1 MTLKVYGNEDN
12 QILRLKYVG
21 CQTLN
26 YTEMKLVTMVKEK
39 FDLYQILS
47 VFYYFLTVL
56 LEQADQKQ
64 LMKVENA
71 LSILA
76 IAATAFVSTIQY

>member
-1 MTLKVYGNEDN
+1 M
-12 QILRLKYVG
+12 RLKYVG

-26 YTEMKLVTMVKEK
+26 YAEMKLVTMVKEK
-39 FDLYQILS
+39 FDLCQILS
-47 VFYYFLTVL
+47 ALYYFLTVL

-76 IAATAFVSTIQY
+76 IAASALVSTIQY